1 MSILLSGS
9 HLVPEGTA
17 FAKEKPVIGEIWA
30 RLAAAV
36 AGRAPGSRGT
46 RGRAAAVRRGWGA
59 CLASSLAVLC
69 FLSFCSVCDVEAVME
84 TF

>member
-17 FAKEKPVIGEIWA
+17 FAKEKPMIGEIWA

-46 RGRAAAVRRGWGA
+46 RGRAAAVRRGRGA
-59 CLASSLAVLC
+59 RLAGSLA
-69 FLSFCSVCDVEAVME
+69 FFAFFHFALSVMWKL
-84 TF
+84 

>member
-46 RGRAAAVRRGWGA
+46 RGRAAAVRRGQGA
-59 CLASSLAVLC
+59 RLASSLAVLC

>member
-36 AGRAPGSRGT
+36 AGRALGSRGT
-46 RGRAAAVRRGWGA
+46 RGRAAAVRRGRGA
-59 CLASSLAVLC
+59 RLAGSLA
-69 FLSFCSVCDVEAVME
+69 FFAFFHFALSVMWKL
-84 TF
+84 

>member
-30 RLAAAV
+30 WLAAAV
-36 AGRAPGSRGT
+36 DGRAPGSRGT
-46 RGRAAAVRRGWGA
+46 RGRAAAVRRGRGA
-59 CLASSLAVLC
+59 RLASSLAVLC